1 MTARFDAAG
10 AAVDPAAQ
18 GMTISLTAGSA
29 TIYARTLAPH
39 AMTANR
45 SLTMF
50 AFHDP
55 ATTDVGR
62 IRKLSV
68 HRRKRTST
76 WITQLRVGNLD
87 PGITPSATSVTAT
100 LTVGSSAFA
109 GDLACTPN
117 RKATVTTCVR

>member
-18 GMTISLTAGSA
+18 GMTISLTAGST
-29 TIYARTLAPH
+29 TIYARTLAPR
-39 AMTANR
+39 AMTANGSR
-45 SLTMF
+45 TMF

-55 ATTDVGR
+55 VTTDVGR

-68 HRRKRTST
+68 HRRKRTAT
-76 WITQLRVGNLD
+76 WITQLRVANLD
-87 PGITPSATSVTAT
+87 PGITPSTTSATAT

-109 GDLACTPN
+109 GDLACTSN

>member
-1 MTARFDAAG
+1 
-10 AAVDPAAQ
+10 
-18 GMTISLTAGSA
+18 
-29 TIYARTLAPH
+29 
-39 AMTANR
+39 MTANR
-45 SLTMF
+45 SRTMF
-50 AFHDP
+50 AFHDSV
-55 ATTDVGR
+55 TTDVGR

-76 WITQLRVGNLD
+76 WITQLRVANID
-87 PGITPSATSVTAT
+87 PGITPSATSATAT